1 MTTVTLFVRRGK
13 ILGFSANN
21 HAGEGDEVGEIVCHG
36 VSALTLTCVLS
47 MEDLLSID
55 EDTMAFEQSE
65 AYVSIRLPEEIV
77 SHETELLFR
86 SMLVGLNAIEGAYE
100 NYIKIETQE
109 V

>member
-1 MTTVTLFVRRGK
+1 MTTVTLYVRRGK

-21 HAGEGDEVGEIVCHG
+21 HAGEGDEVG
-36 VSALTLTCVLS
+36 VLS

-65 AYVSIRLPEEIV
+65 AYVRIRLPEDIV

-100 NYIKIETQE
+100 NYIKIETQG

>member
-36 VSALTLTCVLS
+36 FSALTLTCALS

-65 AYVSIRLPEEIV
+65 AYVRIRLPEDIV
-77 SHETELLFR
+77 SRETELLFR
-86 SMLVGLNAIEGAYE
+86 SMLVGLHGIEGAYE

>member
-36 VSALTLTCVLS
+36 VSALTLTCALS
-47 MEDLLSID
+47 MEALLSID
-55 EDTMAFEQSE
+55 EDTMSFEQSE
-65 AYVSIRLPEEIV
+65 AYVSIRLPEDVV
-77 SHETELLFR
+77 SDETELLFR
-86 SMLVGLNAIEGAYE
+86 SMKVGLKAIEGAYE